1 MQLAGSETAQQ
12 IDVIVLRC
20 NGDGL
25 DGDVYRGLGE
35 LPDRGLG
42 VFVFIDT
49 GPGVGGDIVAAQ
61 KAGLRL
67 DAEADDQL
75 MTPVAD
81 AAVMVTVPT

>member
-35 LPDRGLG
+35 LPDGSLG
-42 VFVFIDT
+42 IFAFIDA

-75 MTPVAD
+75 MAPVGDD
-81 AAVMVTVPT
+81 AVIR